1 MCHTTFTY
9 TSVTFTLRRPYV
21 GRWTPK
27 SSDSC
32 GCHRNSAVATGP
44 PYGESLCFTG
54 RRGGRRII
62 ARSYNFFISTFAVEI
77 WHAVAIR
84 RRLYGDRTSD
94 VRRAVRRPCVCH
106 VAVLGLYDFWEHH
119 VHRTVPL
126 RAPCVCLNICHKNY
140 GCRRDA
146 LRRPCVITWKDVG
159 QPQFFCLHKLKMRR
173 TAAVANV
180 TARVCSRRNTAAA
193 VEFLLTVEM

>member
-1 MCHTTFTY
+1 MHQIVQFQSQKC
-9 TSVTFTLRRPYV
+9 
-21 GRWTPK
+21 K
-27 SSDSC
+27 SSLVWEGGHSPPTPSPRSGASRPRLRFPSNIVDNLAPPGKNSC
-32 GCHRNSAVATGP
+32 
-44 PYGESLCFTG
+44 
-54 RRGGRRII
+54 
-62 ARSYNFFISTFAVEI
+62 
-77 WHAVAIR
+77 
-84 RRLYGDRTSD
+84 
-94 VRRAVRRPCVCH
+94 VRPWMPCVCRA
-106 VAVLGLYDFWEHH
+106 AVLGLVYDFWEHH
-119 VHRTVPL
+119 GHRTVPL

-146 LRRPCVITWKDVG
+146 LRRPCVIISKDVG